1 MFGGIFLNSS
11 KNKKYSPKKSTS
23 GKYKWVVT
31 ILIWTIIISA
41 SVSFFSDLLL
51 RSVNILVAFIM
62 LIIIILIG
70 IFFDMIG
77 VAVTAADEVP
87 FHSMASK
94 KIPGAKIAIK
104 LIRNAD
110 KVSNFCNDVIGDVCG
125 IISGS
130 IGALIAARI
139 LRTGEHLSMLNAFIG
154 AFIAALTISGKALGK
169 NFAITNSNTIIYD
182 VSKFIY
188 IFKKER

>member
-1 MFGGIFLNSS
+1 MNS
-11 KNKKYSPKKSTS
+11 NKKYSKKNT
-23 GKYKWVVT
+23 KRRYKWVVT
-31 ILIWTIIISA
+31 ILIWTIIISG

-70 IFFDMIG
+70 IFFDIIG
-77 VAVTAADEVP
+77 VAVTAAQEIP

-94 KIPGAKIAIK
+94 KMPGAKIAIK

-125 IISGS
+125 IVSGS
-130 IGALIAARI
+130 IGTLITSKILHTEGYISILNAFIGALIAA
-139 LRTGEHLSMLNAFIG
+139 
-154 AFIAALTISGKALGK
+154 LTIAGKALGK
-169 NFAITNSNTIIYD
+169 NFAIVSSNAIVLN

-188 IFKKER
+188 IFKKDR